1 MKRTIFVIIISFFCM
16 FIAACEKCSKQESIF
31 EASVTNCRQGI
42 FHPDDEYLALANSY
56 LAQGNMVMW
65 NNYMALANTNGY
77 YDYNITFSVNGIDHT
92 IIRTEPYTV
101 GENIVLTEIKTYK
114 GNELLK
120 TEYR

>member
-1 MKRTIFVIIISFFCM
+1 MKRTIFAIIISFFCM
-16 FIAACEKCSKQESIF
+16 FITACAEYSKQENIF
-31 EASVTNCRQGI
+31 EASVTNCKQGS

-77 YDYNITFSVNGIDHT
+77 YEYNITFMQDNVDYIVSRNKPYDIGQIIT
-92 IIRTEPYTV
+92 I
-101 GENIVLTEIKTYK
+101 TEIKTYK
-114 GNELLK
+114 GNKLLK